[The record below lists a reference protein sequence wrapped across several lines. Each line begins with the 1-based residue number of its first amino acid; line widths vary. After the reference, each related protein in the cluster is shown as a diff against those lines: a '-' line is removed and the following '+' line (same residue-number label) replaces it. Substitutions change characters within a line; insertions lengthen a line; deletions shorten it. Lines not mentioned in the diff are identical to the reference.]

1 MQSIS
6 GRTALVTGAG
16 SGIGRAAA
24 VALAARQARVVV
36 TDLNLEAARGT
47 LALLPPAPG
56 GLHQALAL
64 DVTDG
69 EAWTVAL
76 AALERDGG
84 LDLLV
89 NAAGRSHA
97 ADLPDTSPEEWRRVH
112 AVNLDG
118 IFLGLRVALPLM
130 RRQGRGGV
138 IVNIASASGV
148 KAVPGA
154 AAYCASKA
162 AAIMLGRVAAAECT
176 RNGSGVRVNTVVP
189 GAVRTPM
196 WEGMPF
202 FAAMVKAQGSTEAAW
217 TALAATMPQGRFA
230 EPEEVAAAVVY
241 LASDEAKYVTGTE
254 LVIDGGYL
262 GQ

>member
-1 MQSIS
+1 MQSFS
-6 GRTALVTGAG
+6 SRTALITGAG
-16 SGIGRAAA
+16 SGIGRAVA

-36 TDLNLEAARGT
+36 TDLTLESARGT
-47 LALLPPAPG
+47 LALLPPAAG
-56 GLHQALAL
+56 TAHQAMAL

-69 EAWTVAL
+69 SAWTG
-76 AALERDGG
+76 ALEAVELAGG

-89 NAAGRSHA
+89 NAAGVSHA
-97 ADLPDTSPEEWRRVH
+97 ADLPDTSLEEWRRVL
-112 AVNLDG
+112 AVNLDS
-118 IFLGLRVALPLM
+118 IFLGLRLALPLM

-176 RNGSGVRVNTVVP
+176 RDGSGVRVNTVVP

-202 FAAMVKAQGSTEAAW
+202 FAALVEEKGSREAAW

-241 LASDEAKYVTGTE
+241 LASDEAKYVTGSE